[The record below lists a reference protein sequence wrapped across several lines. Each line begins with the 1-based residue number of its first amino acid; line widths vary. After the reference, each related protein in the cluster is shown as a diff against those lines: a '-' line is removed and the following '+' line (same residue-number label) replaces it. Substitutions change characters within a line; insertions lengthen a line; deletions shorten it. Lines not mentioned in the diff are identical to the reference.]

1 MPDTIVVLVP
11 VYQRPH
17 RVSHL
22 LHSFRTSEPTDA
34 HLVFIASANDREE
47 LDALNE
53 HADMY
58 LTVPFRQGRG
68 DWAKKIN
75 WGYRHTTEPWL
86 LCAADD
92 IHFHPGW
99 DRALRRAMKS
109 GKRVLGTNDLNPH
122 ANPENIYSPHPLVAR
137 SYADERGTVDKRRR
151 VVCEDYHHNYPDRE
165 LAATAISR
173 DEWLYVK
180 DAVLEHLH
188 PGWTDTPAD
197 ETYRLGARFDQ
208 RDYQLHIRRHRLWKR
223 EQRIRERAL
232 RNANPH

>member
-1 MPDTIVVLVP
+1 VGLIDIVVLVP
-11 VYQRPH
+11 VYQRPG
-17 RVSHL
+17 RVRSL
-22 LHSFRTSEPTDA
+22 LDSFDQSRPTNARLLFVASPGDTA
-34 HLVFIASANDREE
+34 ELFALADLPHLV
-47 LDALNE
+47 
-53 HADMY
+53 
-58 LTVPFRQGRG
+58 VPFRQGRG

-92 IHFHPGW
+92 IRFHKGW
-99 DRALRRAMKS
+99 DRALRRAMKT

-173 DEWLYVK
+173 DEWLYVP

-197 ETYRLGARFDQ
+197 ETYRLGARFGQ
-208 RDYQLHIRRHRLWKR
+208 RDYLLHVRRHRLWKR